1 MRLSIENRLRDDKK
15 LWREKGRI
23 KRLKSLSKKQGIHAS
38 GKTFRILI
46 NKWLENIKKI
56 CNWKKYNYIQ
66 NRLLA
71 IYPLKAEQFYIQK
84 FNFYFLKFYSF

>member
-1 MRLSIENRLRDDKK
+1 MKLNSLIRLKLKKLSEIKFGKMRLSIENRLSDDKE

-23 KRLKSLSKKQGIHAS
+23 KRLKSLSKKQGINAS

-56 CNWKKYNYIQ
+56 CNWKKI
-66 NRLLA
+66 
-71 IYPLKAEQFYIQK
+71 
-84 FNFYFLKFYSF
+84 